1 MQFISESI
9 IDQKAATVGATDDLS
24 EYIQN
29 LKDHQPALLAYLF
42 SESFE
47 LLTEAE
53 KEYTMFL
60 VLVVWESVWSVHPEQ
75 DKIEPTAIEKA
86 EDSNWEKLDSS
97 KSKDFRDKL
106 NVFFE
111 DTPQEDLL
119 AFVEDALTQDEEDMV
134 SNEGRE
140 YKGALGFDQ
149 LSSPKFRHFDP

>member
-9 IDQKAATVGATDDLS
+9 IDQKSETVGASDDLS
-24 EYIQN
+24 EYIQG
-29 LKDHQPALLAYLF
+29 LKEHQPALLAYLF

-47 LLTEAE
+47 LLTEGE

-75 DKIEPTAIEKA
+75 GKIEPTAIEKA

-97 KSKDFRDKL
+97 KAKDFRDKL

-111 DTPQEDLL
+111 DTLQEDLL
-119 AFVEDALTQDEEDMV
+119 AFVEDALIQDEDDMI
-134 SNEGRE
+134 SNEGRD
-140 YKGALGFDQ
+140 YVFIALKTVIDCLGGVAN
-149 LSSPKFRHFDP
+149 